1 MGGERFLSHAWILG
15 SILFRL
21 PCARHGKRSRA
32 CAAVMAFLLFPLA
45 NWAQDPVQIREI
57 GEADSDIRQ
66 VGDHRIQ
73 ETIWWEIAAS
83 RCLDPYIL
91 YAVALME
98 SKRIHQSLAKPWPWA
113 LNLAGRS
120 ILPKSR
126 AEAHTILKTALA
138 NGSSNIDVGL
148 MQVSVRWNGHRV
160 TQPEELLD
168 PTTNIRIGADV
179 LAEAI
184 GSTPGNLVLGIG
196 RYHSWENVDAALRYG
211 RKVLAVAAL
220 LKTLF

>member
-21 PCARHGKRSRA
+21 PCA
-32 CAAVMAFLLFPLA
+32 AVIAFLLFPLGS
-45 NWAQDPVQIREI
+45 WAQDPVQIREI
-57 GEADSDIRQ
+57 AEPDTDIRRA
-66 VGDHRIQ
+66 RIQ
-73 ETIWWEIAAS
+73 GTIWGQVAAS

-148 MQVSVRWNGHRV
+148 MQVNVRWHGYRV
-160 TQPEELLD
+160 NHPEDLLD
-168 PTTNIRIGADV
+168 PATNIRIAADV

-184 GSTPGNLVLGIG
+184 GSAPDNLVLGIG
-196 RYHSWENVDAALRYG
+196 RYHSWRDVDAALRYG

>member
-1 MGGERFLSHAWILG
+1 
-15 SILFRL
+15 
-21 PCARHGKRSRA
+21 
-32 CAAVMAFLLFPLA
+32 MAFLLFPLA